1 MPTPS
6 RVVVDRGACY
16 DFLAIVGNRVPG
28 RHEQRPILDDPEPE
42 QHTNGHHH
50 LNGRNPVLV
59 LNHNYEPLNVC
70 NIRRAIILV
79 ITGKAEILEAY
90 DLDLMTTR
98 QRYDAPSVIRLAY
111 MIRRPHPRVKLCRRE
126 IFIRD
131 NYTCQYCGERTHE
144 LTIDHVIPRSRGGGH
159 SWENLVSACRACNHR
174 KGGKTLAEAR
184 LRLRREPV
192 EPRAGR
198 YYSIER
204 AVSTTVDE
212 AWLKFI
218 PEFHVLPNG
227 FSS

>member
-1 MPTPS
+1 
-6 RVVVDRGACY
+6 
-16 DFLAIVGNRVPG
+16 
-28 RHEQRPILDDPEPE
+28 LDDPEPE
-42 QHTNGHHH
+42 QHTNGHQH

-59 LNHNYEPLNVC
+59 LNYNYEPLNVC

-90 DLDLMTTR
+90 DLELMTAR

-111 MIRRPHPRVKLCRRE
+111 MIRRPHPRVKRCRRE

-131 NYTCQYCGERTHE
+131 NYTCQYCGQRTHE
-144 LTIDHVIPRSRGGGH
+144 LTIDHVIPRSRGGGQ

-174 KGGKTLAEAR
+174 KGGKTLTEAR

-204 AVSTTVDE
+204 AISSSVDE

>member
-1 MPTPS
+1 MIFWQTWVIGISYS
-6 RVVVDRGACY
+6 RG
-16 DFLAIVGNRVPG
+16 
-28 RHEQRPILDDPEPE
+28 QRPSLDDAEPA
-42 QHTNGHHH
+42 QFNNGHQH
-50 LNGRNPVLV
+50 LNGFHSVLV

-90 DLDLMTTR
+90 EVGVPTAR

-131 NYTCQYCGERTHE
+131 NFTCQYCGERTRD
-144 LTIDHVIPRSRGGGH
+144 LTIDHIIPRSKGGVH
-159 SWENLVSACRACNHR
+159 SWENLVSACRSCNHR
-174 KGGKTLAEAR
+174 KGGKTPAEAR
-184 LRLRREPV
+184 LRLRTDPA

-198 YYSIER
+198 YYSIQR
-204 AVSTTVDE
+204 AINSSVDE

-218 PEFHVLPNG
+218 PGFESLHNG
-227 FSS
+227 LS